1 MRQKNRCVLQKIMT
15 GFRQEEKRMKAIR
28 IEAPGKVIITDRE
41 KPVRKKGE
49 ALLKILYGGI
59 CGSDLGSYRGTFAYF
74 DYPRVPGHEFS
85 AEVVECDED
94 NEYGIKPGMIVTANP
109 YYNCGHCYSCR
120 HGRVNACMDNQTLGC
135 QRDGVFQEYF
145 SIPIERV
152 YDGKGLDA
160 KTLAAIEP
168 FCISY
173 HGISHT
179 NVQPGE
185 KVLVVG
191 TGTIGVLAA
200 IAAKAKGAEVWMCDV
215 AQGKLDL
222 AKNLNFGLDGTIL
235 NDSPE
240 NFEARVKEATDGNG
254 FDVTVEAVGLPS
266 TFQNCIDAA
275 CFGGRMVLI
284 GVGKKNLDF
293 NFTMIQKKELS
304 VYGSRNALKKDFIE
318 LIDLVKAGKA
328 PLDKIITNVYKFH
341 DAAKA
346 FDDFDHNPGDMLKTI
361 IDFSDIND

>member
-1 MRQKNRCVLQKIMT
+1 
-15 GFRQEEKRMKAIR
+15 MKAIR
-28 IEAPGKVIITDRE
+28 INAPGEVAIVDVP
-41 KPVRKKGE
+41 KPERKPGE
-49 ALLKILYGGI
+49 VLLKILYGGI
-59 CGSDLGSYRGTFAYF
+59 CGSDNGSYRGTFAYF
-74 DYPRVPGHEFS
+74 DYPRIPGHEFS
-85 AEVVECDED
+85 AEVVECDE
-94 NEYGIKPGMIVTANP
+94 NNSYGIKPGMIVTCNP
-109 YYNCGHCYSCR
+109 YYNCGHCYSCS
-120 HGRVNACMDNQTLGC
+120 HGRINACMDNQTLGC

-152 YDGKGLDA
+152 YDGKGMDA

-173 HGISHT
+173 HGISRAK
-179 NVQPGE
+179 VGE
-185 KVLVVG
+185 GDKVLVVG

-200 IAAKAKGAEVWMCDV
+200 IAAKAKGAVVYMCDV
-215 AQGKLDL
+215 SQGKLDL
-222 AKNLNFGLDGTIL
+222 AKDLDFGLDGTIL

-240 NFEARVKEATDGNG
+240 NFQARVNEITDGNG

-293 NFTMIQKKELS
+293 NFTLIQKKELD
-304 VYGSRNALKKDFIE
+304 VYGSRNALKKDFLE
-318 LIDLVKAGKA
+318 LIDIVNAGKA
-328 PLDKIITNVYKFH
+328 PLEKIITNTYRFH

-346 FDDFDHNPGDMLKTI
+346 FEDFAHNPGDMLKVV
-361 IDFSDIND
+361 IDFSDINE